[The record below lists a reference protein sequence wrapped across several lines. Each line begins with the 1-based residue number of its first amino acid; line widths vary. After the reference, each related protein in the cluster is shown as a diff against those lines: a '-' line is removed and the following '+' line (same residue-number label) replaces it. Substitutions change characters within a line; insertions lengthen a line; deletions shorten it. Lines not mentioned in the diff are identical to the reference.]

1 MVNVSPSP
9 RHLVGSSLAVSGYFS
24 PLSSLSRGGKLGILL
39 TFLVVKIIIIRRR
52 TRNVQV
58 VDVVRSLRL
67 KRNKQGAGIHPRGEN
82 FSSVNS
88 REWTEVSS
96 APPEK
101 KWNTGNREAFQT
113 VSTDRQT
120 HRVAFPASCSLLPSP
135 YERHPDSRTHLSIF
149 LIVLFFLRLKLKWLT
164 KESFHQ

>member
-88 REWTEVSS
+88 RE
-96 APPEK
+96 
-101 KWNTGNREAFQT
+101 
-113 VSTDRQT
+113 
-120 HRVAFPASCSLLPSP
+120 
-135 YERHPDSRTHLSIF
+135 
-149 LIVLFFLRLKLKWLT
+149 
-164 KESFHQ
+164 